1 MSKIRE
7 DQYVKL
13 ENPGV
18 VGCAPWSWVTWALKD
33 RSAPGQGQD
42 QGSRQGSLCC
52 IASNCGLCFF
62 FFFFFQVA
70 RPLLSPL
77 RAPGVCLC
85 LAGCN

>member
-13 ENPGV
+13 ENPGEA
-18 VGCAPWSWVTWALKD
+18 GCARWSWVIWALQD
-33 RSAPGQGQD
+33 RSAPGQGQG
-42 QGSRQGSLCC
+42 QGQCSRRGYLRCV
-52 IASNCGLCFF
+52 ASNCRLC
-62 FFFFFQVA
+62 FFFQVA

-77 RAPGVCLC
+77 RARGACLC